1 MIGACRK
8 RTLALTTSEGNSL
21 ILETNMKL
29 ITVATIKMA
38 AVFVLLNLFSCDST
52 TVEHI
57 HSGEAQGT
65 TYQIKYHGSNVVT
78 QLQVDSVIE
87 SMDVEMNTWRSD
99 ARISKIN
106 NFNRED
112 TVFAFNDNSKIWSVL
127 WDMSWEI
134 HRDSEGAFDPTVKP
148 LVDLWG
154 FGLKHVDSVDS
165 MQVDSIMNFVGYR
178 TDNIDL
184 DEIETREK
192 YIETHII
199 KGDGRTQLDFNA
211 IAQGYTVDMLMDLLT
226 EAGIENAMVE
236 LGGEV
241 RCLGVNLEGLPWRI
255 AVDKPVIV
263 ELNGGRPLQAILEVK
278 NTSVCTSGNYRKFKE
293 IDGVRVSHTIDP
305 RTGYPAYN
313 GLLSVTIQTESAAV
327 ADAYATACMVL
338 GPEEGRVFIERMRQ
352 VKSGIHIEALF
363 IIDKGLDSTME
374 EPFEFWATDGWK
386 EAIIWL

>member
-1 MIGACRK
+1 
-8 RTLALTTSEGNSL
+8 
-21 ILETNMKL
+21 MKL
-29 ITVATIKMA
+29 TTVATIKMA
-38 AVFVLLNLFSCDST
+38 TVFVVINLFSCGST
-52 TVEHI
+52 SVERI

-65 TYQIKYHGSNVVT
+65 TYQIKYHGSEGVT

-87 SMDVEMNTWRSD
+87 SMDVEMNTWRNDS
-99 ARISKIN
+99 RITKIN

-112 TVFAFNDNSKIWSVL
+112 TVYSFYDKSKIWSVI

-184 DEIETREK
+184 DEVETREK
-192 YIETHII
+192 YLETHII

-226 EAGIENAMVE
+226 EVGIENAMVE

-241 RCLGVNLEGLPWRI
+241 RCIGVNLKGLPWRI
-255 AVDKPVIV
+255 AVDKPVIFEV
-263 ELNGGRPLQAILEVK
+263 DGGRPLQAILEV
-278 NTSVCTSGNYRKFKE
+278 NNASVCTSGNYRKFKE
-293 IDGVRVSHTIDP
+293 INGIRVSHTIDP

-313 GLLSVTIQTESAAV
+313 GLLSVTIQAGSAAI

-338 GPEEGRVFIERMRQ
+338 GPEDGRVFINRMRQ
-352 VKSGIHIEALF
+352 NNSGTHIEALF
-363 IIDKGLDSTME
+363 IIDAGVNSTLE
-374 EPFEFWATDGWK
+374 EPFEFWATEGWK